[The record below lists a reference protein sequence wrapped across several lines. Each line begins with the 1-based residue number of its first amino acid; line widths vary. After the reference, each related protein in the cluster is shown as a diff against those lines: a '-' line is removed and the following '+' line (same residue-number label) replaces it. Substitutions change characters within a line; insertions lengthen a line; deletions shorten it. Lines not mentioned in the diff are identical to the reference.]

1 LSALSEQERASAF
14 ARYQQLR
21 PHLED
26 GAPLPR
32 VAREAGLPLRT
43 ADRWVQRY
51 RQDGLVGLVRR
62 RRKDAGTHRL
72 PPALQELIEGLALK
86 RPALTTA
93 AIQRQAAAIAGQ
105 KGWVVPSYPQVSA
118 IVRQL
123 DPALVTL
130 AQDGPKAYRDRF
142 DLLYRREADGPNA
155 TWQAD
160 HTRLDVR
167 VRDEA
172 GRPVHPWFSVVLD
185 DYSRAVA
192 GFRVGVEPP
201 SALRTALTLRQAIWP
216 KGDAHW
222 PVCGIPDAFYTDHGR
237 DFTSHHLEQTAADL
251 KMRLVFSL
259 PGMPR
264 GRGRIERFFETVNQL
279 FLCTLPGYAPAGTD
293 PPPVLTLAELDA
305 RLHDFLVA
313 DYHDR
318 VHGETGVAPKARW
331 EAGGFLPRLPESLED
346 LDLLLMMV
354 PTPRRV
360 QRDGIRFA
368 GFRYLDPT
376 LAGYV
381 GETVTVRYD
390 PRDLAEVRVFFRD
403 RFLCR
408 AVCQELASQTVSLR
422 EVVQAR
428 NARRRELRQFVAA
441 RISIADQLLAPP
453 PLPPDREP
461 AEAVKPRLKRYLN
474 D

>member
-1 LSALSEQERASAF
+1 
-14 ARYQQLR
+14 
-21 PHLED
+21 
-26 GAPLPR
+26 
-32 VAREAGLPLRT
+32 LRT
-43 ADRWVQRY
+43 ADRWVHRY

-72 PPALQELIEGLALK
+72 PPALQDLIEGLALQ
-86 RPALTTA
+86 RPAFTTA
-93 AIQRQAAAIAGQ
+93 AIQRQATVDAKQQGWAI
-105 KGWVVPSYPQVSA
+105 PSYTQVSA

-130 AQDGPKAYRDRF
+130 AQEGAKAYRDRF
-142 DLLYRREADGPNA
+142 DLLFRREARGPNEI
-155 TWQAD
+155 WQAD
-160 HTRLDVR
+160 HTRLDIR

-172 GRPVHPWFSVVLD
+172 GRSVPPWLTVVLD
-185 DYSRAVA
+185 DDSRAVA

-251 KMRLVFSL
+251 KMRLVFSQ

-264 GRGRIERFFETVNQL
+264 GRGRIERFFGTVNQL

-293 PPPVLTLAELDA
+293 PPPALTLADLDA

-313 DYHDR
+313 DYHLR
-318 VHGETGVAPKARW
+318 RHGETGVAPKARW
-331 EAGGFLPRLPESLED
+331 EAGGFLPRLPQTSAE
-346 LDLLLMMV
+346 LDLLLVMV

-376 LAGYV
+376 LAAYV
-381 GETVTVRYD
+381 GETVTIRYD
-390 PRDLAEVRVFFRD
+390 PRDLAEIRVFHRD

-408 AVCQELASQTVSLR
+408 AVYQELASQTVSLQ
-422 EVVQAR
+422 EIVQAR
-428 NARRRELRQFVAA
+428 NARRRALRQVVAA
-441 RISIADQLLAPP
+441 RRHIADQLLTP
-453 PLPPDREP
+453 PLLSVGQEP
-461 AEAVKPRLKRYLN
+461 SITPRLKRYLN
-474 D
+474 E

>member
-1 LSALSEQERASAF
+1 V
-14 ARYQQLR
+14 R
-21 PHLED
+21 PHLEE
-26 GAPLPR
+26 GVSLTQ
-32 VAREAGLPLRT
+32 VARAEGIALRT
-43 ADRWVQRY
+43 AQRWVQRY
-51 RQDGLVGLVRR
+51 RRQGLAGLVRR
-62 RRKDAGTHRL
+62 PRSDRGTTAFPIDLIR
-72 PPALQELIEGLALK
+72 LIEGLAL
-86 RPALTTA
+86 RTPPLTVA
-93 AIQRQAAAIAGQ
+93 AVHRQVAAFAADQ
-105 KGWVVPSYPQVSA
+105 AWPVPSYDTVHD
-118 IVRQL
+118 IVRRL

-130 AQDGPKAYRDRF
+130 AHAGTKTYHDCF
-142 DLLYRREADGPNA
+142 DLLYRREADSPNA
-155 TWQAD
+155 IWQAD
-160 HTRLDVR
+160 HTQLDIR

-172 GRPVHPWFSVVLD
+172 GRLAHPWLTVVLD

-222 PVCGIPDAFYTDHGR
+222 LVCGIPDTFYTDHGR
-237 DFTSHHLEQTAADL
+237 DFTSAHLEQAAADL

-264 GRGRIERFFETVNQL
+264 GRGRIERFFGTVNQL
-279 FLCTLPGYAPAGTD
+279 FLCTLPGYAPARTD
-293 PPPVLTLAELDA
+293 PPPVLTLAELED

-313 DYHDR
+313 DYHHR

-331 EAGGFLPRLPESLED
+331 ETGGFLPRLPATLEQ
-346 LDLLLMMV
+346 LDLLLVMV

-376 LAGYV
+376 LAAYV
-381 GETVTVRYD
+381 GETVTIRYD
-390 PRDLAEVRVFFRD
+390 PRDLAEIRVFHQD

-408 AVCQELASQTVSLR
+408 ALCQELASQTVSLK

-428 NARRRELRQFVAA
+428 NRRRRELWQVVVA

-453 PLPPDREP
+453 PPPAGQEP
-461 AEAVKPRLKRYLN
+461 ADVATPRLKRYLN

>member
-1 LSALSEQERASAF
+1 
-14 ARYQQLR
+14 
-21 PHLED
+21 
-26 GAPLPR
+26 
-32 VAREAGLPLRT
+32 AGLPLRT
-43 ADRWVQRY
+43 ADRWVHRY

-72 PPALQELIEGLALK
+72 PPALQDLIEGLALQ
-86 RPALTTA
+86 RPAFTTA
-93 AIQRQAAAIAGQ
+93 AIQRQATVVAKQQGWAI
-105 KGWVVPSYPQVSA
+105 PSYTQVSA

-130 AQDGPKAYRDRF
+130 AQEGAKAYRDRF
-142 DLLYRREADGPNA
+142 DLLYRREARGPNEI
-155 TWQAD
+155 WQAD
-160 HTRLDVR
+160 HTRLDIR

-172 GRPVHPWFSVVLD
+172 GQPTHPWFTVVLD
-185 DYSRAVA
+185 DDSRAVV

-222 PVCGIPDAFYTDHGR
+222 PVCGIPDTFYTDHGR

-251 KMRLVFSL
+251 KMRLVFSQ

-264 GRGRIERFFETVNQL
+264 GRGRIERFFGTVNQL

-293 PPPVLTLAELDA
+293 PPPALTLADLDA

-313 DYHDR
+313 DYHLR
-318 VHGETGVAPKARW
+318 RHGETGVAPKARW
-331 EAGGFLPRLPESLED
+331 EAGGFLPRLPQTSAE
-346 LDLLLMMV
+346 LDLLLVMV

-390 PRDLAEVRVFFRD
+390 PRDLAEIRVFHQD

-408 AVCQELASQTVSLR
+408 VLCQELTSQTVSLQ
-422 EVVQAR
+422 EIVQAR
-428 NARRRELRQFVAA
+428 NARRRELRQVVAA
-441 RISIADQLLAPP
+441 RRHIADQLLTP
-453 PLPPDREP
+453 PLLSVGQEP
-461 AEAVKPRLKRYLN
+461 SITPRLKRYLN
-474 D
+474 Q

>member
-1 LSALSEQERASAF
+1 M
-14 ARYQQLR
+14 
-21 PHLED
+21 
-26 GAPLPR
+26 
-32 VAREAGLPLRT
+32 
-43 ADRWVQRY
+43 
-51 RQDGLVGLVRR
+51 
-62 RRKDAGTHRL
+62 
-72 PPALQELIEGLALK
+72 
-86 RPALTTA
+86 
-93 AIQRQAAAIAGQ
+93 
-105 KGWVVPSYPQVSA
+105 PSYTQVA
-118 IVRQL
+118 AVVRQL

-130 AQDGPKAYRDRF
+130 AQEGTTAHHDRF
-142 DLLYRREADGPNA
+142 DLLCRREARGPNDV
-155 TWQAD
+155 WQAD
-160 HTRLDVR
+160 HTQLDIR

-172 GRPVHPWFSVVLD
+172 GQPAHPWFTAVLD

-222 PVCGIPDAFYTDHGR
+222 PMCGIPDAFYTDHGR

-264 GRGRIERFFETVNQL
+264 GRGRIERFFGTVNQL

-293 PPPVLTLAELDA
+293 PPPVLTLAELGA
-305 RLHDFLVA
+305 RLFDFLVT
-313 DYHDR
+313 DYHHR
-318 VHGETGVAPKARW
+318 IHGETGVAPKARW
-331 EAGGFLPRLPESLED
+331 EAGGFLPRLPTTLEH
-346 LDLLLMMV
+346 LDLLLLMV
-354 PTPRRV
+354 PTPRRM

-376 LAGYV
+376 LAAYL

-390 PRDLAEVRVFFRD
+390 PRDLAEVRVFHRE

-408 AVCQELASQTVSLR
+408 AVCQELASQTVSLQ

-428 NARRRELRQFVAA
+428 NRRRRELRQVVAA
-441 RISIADQLLAPP
+441 RISIADQLLAPAP
-453 PLPPDREP
+453 PPAGQEP
-461 AEAVKPRLKRYLN
+461 IDAAKPRLRRYLN
-474 D
+474 E